1 MRNAINVSVKL
12 YGVPVLGKRINMN
25 KCCINYE
32 EFTNCLRILIVPDE
46 YQDERIEEIKNFCLK
61 YSFKNV
67 MLFLNNEDF
76 FVGHMTE
83 EEAKPWVEVIKKA
96 KKVFNSAGISVSL
109 NYWISM
115 GHQNRGRTLKN
126 GQNFR
131 LMKGIDGDENT
142 VVVCP
147 LDENWK
153 KYFSDFVKYLVKEI
167 EPCVY
172 WVEDDFRLHN
182 HDIGRIGFFGCF
194 CDEHIKKFNEILG
207 KEYSREQYK
216 KFLYSAKPNHVR
228 DMWMDFS
235 RKTMND
241 LSKFIG
247 DTVKS
252 CGTDTEI
259 GLMSSGFYSHAIEN
273 RDWKTIA
280 SNFTVTKPIH
290 RLTLSAYHETSPK
303 EYYYDFNASTMANRA
318 LLPEDS
324 LIYPELENGSYS
336 TFVKDKRFLRFQC
349 ESALPLVLSGF
360 TYNIFEFAG
369 NGVNEGFGYGQTI
382 REFTP
387 YMSAVTRLKIKYGD
401 LRGIIVPIF
410 EDVSKYLDDVKD
422 FWSMIPLSSRGA
434 SYLSALGVSYKYC
447 VSKVYNGETVLL
459 FGETVNCFT
468 DDELINLFEN
478 NFVIIE
484 GSAAYR
490 LYERGLGYLFGAKS
504 LKKTDED
511 EGLISIE
518 QSSKGVKVCG
528 KEKYRVTAHG
538 WAGGYAVLTD
548 YSSDVKAY
556 STLNDRYNEY
566 VCDGEVY
573 SDKIAVTP
581 FEIERSIYYD
591 SFNEV
596 RKSFVHFI
604 ATRQMK
610 EGVIYDYSGVSPY
623 LYKSA
628 DGFVLIL
635 VNTTL
640 STLKEISF
648 TLNGVKF
655 NKLFEINR
663 KGDKVEKRFNTV
675 GNRIKIHERFEN
687 LSTKTFIF
695 E

>member
-1 MRNAINVSVKL
+1 
-12 YGVPVLGKRINMN
+12 MN
-25 KCCINYE
+25 TCQINYE

-76 FVGHMTE
+76 FVGHITE
-83 EEAKPWVEVIKKA
+83 EEAKPWLEVIKKA
-96 KKVFNSAGISVSL
+96 KKVFNDAGISVSL

-115 GHQNRGRTLKN
+115 GHQNRGRTLKK
-126 GQNFR
+126 GQDFR
-131 LMKGIDGDENT
+131 LMKGIDGAENT

-147 LDENWK
+147 LDEKWR
-153 KYFSDFVKYLVKEI
+153 KYFSDLVKYLIKET

-172 WVEDDFRLHN
+172 WIEDDFRLHN
-182 HDIGRIGFFGCF
+182 HDIERIGFFGCF
-194 CDEHIKKFNEILG
+194 CDEHIKKFNQILG
-207 KEYSREQYK
+207 KNYTREQYK
-216 KFLYSAKPNHVR
+216 EFLYSAKPNPVR

-247 DTVKS
+247 DTVRS
-252 CGTDTEI
+252 CGGCTEI
-259 GLMSSGFYSHAIEN
+259 GLMSSGFYSHVAEN
-273 RDWKTIA
+273 RDWKTVA
-280 SNFTVTKPIH
+280 ANFTVTKPIH
-290 RLTLSAYHETSPK
+290 RLTLSAYK
-303 EYYYDFNASTMANRA
+303 EISAKDYYYDFNASTMANRA
-318 LLPEDS
+318 MLPENA
-324 LIYPELENGSYS
+324 LIYPELENGAYS
-336 TFVKDKRFLRFQC
+336 TYVKDSRFLRFQC

-369 NGVNEGFGYGQTI
+369 NGVNEGFGYGQTV

-387 YMSAVTRLKIKYGD
+387 YMNAVTRLKIRYGD

-410 EDVSKYLDDVKD
+410 EDASKYLDDVKD
-422 FWSMIPLSSRGA
+422 FWSMLPMSSRGA

-447 VSKVYNGETVLL
+447 SSKSYNGETVLL
-459 FGETVNCFT
+459 FGEIVNCFT
-468 DDELINLFEN
+468 DEELKNLFEN

-490 LYERGLGYLFGAKS
+490 IYQRGLGYLFNAKS
-504 LKKTDED
+504 LKKTDEND
-511 EGLISIE
+511 GLISIE
-518 QSSKGVKVCG
+518 QAAKGVKVCG

-538 WAGGYAVLTD
+538 WTGGYAVLAEYT
-548 YSSDVKAY
+548 SGVKAY
-556 STLNDRYNEY
+556 STLNDRYNKY
-566 VCDGEVY
+566 VSDGEAY
-573 SDKIAVTP
+573 SDKFAVMP
-581 FEIERSIYYD
+581 FETEKTIYPD

-596 RKSFVHFI
+596 RKSFLHFI

-610 EGVIYDYSGVSPY
+610 EGVIYGYSGVSPY
-623 LYKSA
+623 LYKYGK
-628 DGFVLIL
+628 GFVLIL
-635 VNTTL
+635 VNTTV

-648 TLNGVKF
+648 TLKGVKF
-655 NKLFEINR
+655 AKLFEINR
-663 KGDKVEKRFNTV
+663 KGEKVEKRFKSS
-675 GNRIKIHERFEN
+675 GDHIRIRERFEY